1 MQDAMY
7 TTELL
12 SELSF
17 LRYNKLIAPRLVLRI
32 RQQIMQGDYDGANI
46 SLDRI
51 FDRYQIDRGAAKG
64 FVDNFKDPSDKILFE
79 TDQSN
84 LKGDENDESD
94 EKDENIEFKYEFLDS
109 DFNERNQINSKYF
122 QEVKVLKKDIE
133 IAQQQINIFRSRF
146 RAERFESKKKSDAL
160 AEKNEE
166 YQSLKSKYDKLTSE
180 LQQQRIEDKIPQYV
194 ADVSQKL
201 DDDDTLFM
209 GKSQRWSR
217 TGILLSLIAVFIAMY
232 TFKSGIDT
240 LSKNENIGY
249 VTLLFV
255 FFRGFLAIGIL
266 SWVAYLCFNMSSSYI
281 HESILRK
288 DRQHALSFGRLFLQI
303 YGDTAT
309 KDDAIEVFKDWN
321 RSGDSAFSKRNTSPP
336 NLFKIID
343 VLKKSDSN
351 AKSEVE

>member
-17 LRYNKLIAPRLVLRI
+17 LRYNKLIDYRLISRI
-32 RQQIMQGDYDGANI
+32 RNQIMQGDFNSANVN
-46 SLDRI
+46 LDRI
-51 FDRYQIDRGAAKG
+51 FNRYKIDRSSAKG
-64 FVDNFKDPSDKILFE
+64 FIDNFKDSSDIKFSE
-79 TDQSN
+79 EDTPP
-84 LKGDENDESD
+84 LKGDDNDD
-94 EKDENIEFKYEFLDS
+94 NDDENIEFVLSGS
-109 DFNERNQINSKYF
+109 DFNERNLLNSKYF
-122 QEVKVLKKDIE
+122 NEINTLKKDIE
-133 IAQQQINIFRSRF
+133 TARREINIFRDRF
-146 RAERFESKKKSDAL
+146 RAEKFESKKKSEEL

-166 YQSLKSKYDKLTSE
+166 YLSLKTKYEKLTSE
-180 LQQQRIEDKIPQYV
+180 VQQQRIEDKIPQYV
-194 ADVSQKL
+194 ADVSKKL

-240 LSKNENIGY
+240 LTKNENIGY

-336 NLFKIID
+336 NLFK
-343 VLKKSDSN
+343 VLDALKNSN
-351 AKSEVE
+351 SSTKSEPE